1 MTTDDALQL
10 DMSTSFA
17 LREIERLDPQ
27 RDHQR
32 IVHLSYCYEFP
43 MEAAIVS
50 VIVLLRSFGS
60 PRISGILDASGEWSR
75 SGAMR
80 SANLVRSVASLVSHG
95 YESPVGQSVIT
106 RMNAAHVAYR
116 WANDEFTYIIARF
129 IFEAIAWNARFGWR
143 PYCDRE
149 KESLFHFW
157 TAVGRRMHVQ
167 AIPETRKALFLF
179 MCRYAQDHCRP
190 DPVNERLYLSFR
202 EVLAGWFPAPVRP
215 LVRWVLPHMLDHDL
229 RDQLMIPDSADTGRA
244 AVGAVLRARRRLV
257 SLLPKRI
264 APYPFRASPPFLYGS
279 GPLLREAESPAGQND
294 DARTSPRSVVVQSAC
309 PGEPMAEYGRSA

>member
-1 MTTDDALQL
+1 
-10 DMSTSFA
+10 MSTSFA

-32 IVHLSYCYEFP
+32 IVRLSYCYEFP

-50 VIVLLRSFGS
+50 IIVLLRSFGS

-106 RMNAAHVAYR
+106 RMNAAHVTYR
-116 WANDEFTYIIARF
+116 SENDEFVYIIARF
-129 IFEAIAWNARFGWR
+129 VFEPIAWNARFGWR
-143 PYCDRE
+143 PYCARE
-149 KESLFHFW
+149 KESLFLFW
-157 TAVGRRMHVQ
+157 TAVGRRMHLRD
-167 AIPETRKALFLF
+167 IPETRESLFLF
-179 MCRYAQDHCRP
+179 MCRYAQAHCRP
-190 DPVNERLYLSFR
+190 DPVNRRLYLSFR

-215 LVRWVLPHMLDHDL
+215 LVRWVLPRVLDHDL
-229 RDQLMIPDSADTGRA
+229 RDHLMIPASADTGRA
-244 AVGAVLRARRRLV
+244 AVGAVLRARSRLV

-264 APYPFRASPPFLYGS
+264 APYPFRANPPFLYGS
-279 GPLLREAESPAGQND
+279 GPRLREAEFPAGHD
-294 DARTSPRSVVVQSAC
+294 HDARTAPRSVVVQSAC
-309 PGEPMAEYGRSA
+309 RGEPMAEYERSA